1 MTSAPVFAS
10 RDRGQALVE
19 FALIAVLFFTLLI
32 GIIDG
37 SRAIY
42 AYNTVANAAR
52 VAARV
57 AIVNQNPDDVVGAA
71 MQEAVG
77 LDLAE
82 SDIIFT
88 NPCTE
93 KPCSIT
99 VTVTY
104 DFVAAAPFIDRIFDP
119 TITSTAEMPIER
131 VYP

>member
-1 MTSAPVFAS
+1 VPGAAT
-10 RDRGQALVE
+10 DRGQALVE
-19 FALIAVLFFTLLI
+19 FALIAVLFFTLLL

-57 AIVNQNPDDVVGAA
+57 AIVNQDPDAVAA
-71 MQEAVG
+71 AAIDEAVG
-77 LDLAE
+77 LGLTEDDVVFA
-82 SDIIFT
+82 
-88 NPCTE
+88 NACVE
-93 KPCSIT
+93 KPCSIR

-104 DFVAAAPFIDRIFDP
+104 DFEAAAPFIDRIFDP
-119 TITSTAEMPIER
+119 TITSTAEMPLER

>member
-1 MTSAPVFAS
+1 M
-10 RDRGQALVE
+10 
-19 FALIAVLFFTLLI
+19 IFFTLLI

-57 AIVNQNPDDVVGAA
+57 AIVNQDADAVVAAAIKEAVALGLTEDDVV
-71 MQEAVG
+71 
-77 LDLAE
+77 
-82 SDIIFT
+82 FT

-99 VTVTY
+99 VAITY
-104 DFVAAAPFIDRIFDP
+104 DFVPAAPFIDRIFDP